1 MSCRR
6 FCLIQIQ
13 EIVDSIEDK
22 FRLKT
27 SRKKVADK
35 FGLALVNVLFV
46 KGTILRL
53 KGIIQRLQVV
63 FVWNRLHSFLYFFI
77 AEPKVTEHLP
87 YLYASPMIVTEFIV
101 AVGSSKAL
109 VVDVLLLHKIV
120 HNVVCILNRDT
131 PQREF
136 LHYLRLAMLTTTA

>member
-27 SRKKVADK
+27 SRKKVTNK
-35 FGLALVNVLFV
+35 FGLALVNVLFMKSTV
-46 KGTILRL
+46 LCL

-63 FVWNRLHSFLYFFI
+63 FV
-77 AEPKVTEHLP
+77 
-87 YLYASPMIVTEFIV
+87 
-101 AVGSSKAL
+101 
-109 VVDVLLLHKIV
+109 
-120 HNVVCILNRDT
+120 
-131 PQREF
+131 
-136 LHYLRLAMLTTTA
+136 